1 MAIKKLTFKRYI
13 EKFNF
18 SELFIDLGWAH
29 KNQPIVKKVGE
40 VKYHFT
46 QLADKAGF
54 SVLECKVEGELPL
67 AAERKKIHHEIGK
80 LFFEHLLIFTDEART
95 RQIWEAQV
103 KEPEKP
109 RRIVSFSWKKGQD
122 PEDLYQ
128 RLSGVFFSFEEDERG
143 EITIIDVVERL
154 RMNFAVNAEKVT
166 KKFYAEFKKHHTA
179 FMEFIEGM
187 DDHIKNADNKN
198 KQWYASLMLNRLMFC
213 YFIQRKGFLDGDR
226 KYLENR
232 LKACKD
238 YQGTNFYSFYR
249 SFLLKL
255 FHNGLGKPQDQ
266 RNEELPIPMGNIPY
280 LNGGLFDVH
289 ELEKQFEEI
298 TIDDAAFE
306 KIFGFFSQ
314 WNWHLD
320 TSEEASGKEI
330 NPDVIGYI
338 FEKYINDRADMG
350 AYYTKEDITDYISKN
365 TILPYLIDETQRHYP
380 KAFAAHG
387 EIWGMLK
394 ESGDHYVYDAVK
406 KGVELPLPAEIEAG
420 VAVVSQRGEW
430 NKPADTDYALPTEI
444 WREVVDRRKRYQ
456 EVTDKVSSGQITQ
469 INDLITYNLNIRQ
482 FVQDILEETED
493 PDLIRHFYKA
503 LHEVTIIDPTCG
515 SGAFLFAALNIL
527 EPLYETCIQRMEGFV
542 NEGKAG
548 QYKYFES
555 VLDTIN
561 SPQHPNRRYFIYK
574 TIILQNLYGV
584 DIMKEAVEI
593 AKLRLFLKLVAAV
606 DVDHQKDN
614 MGLEPLPDIDFNI
627 RAGNALVGIGNALE
641 LEKALN
647 YTIDGV
653 ESRPIIEEKCDVV
666 ARAFRRYKEIQLTYG
681 DDFMAF
687 KEAKDDLKARL
698 KELNKELNQLYH
710 KQSVAIPFDTWQ
722 ESHQPFHWFAEY
734 YEIVK
739 EKGGFDV
746 LIGNPPYVE
755 LKEVKL
761 YSTKD
766 YYTQKCGNLYA
777 LCYERAALLGNSN
790 SLIGFI
796 IPVAS
801 VCTDGY
807 SQLQRIWLNIGSIY
821 ISCYNDRPGKLFEGL
836 EHIRLAIV
844 LANKSQ
850 KPKNVF
856 STKYYKWSTI
866 AREFLFDN
874 LTYSDVSSLREDTL
888 IPKLNSLTSYSIL
901 KKIQSNRN
909 RTSSFILKTSSNRIY
924 FTRKLSGFVQVLDF
938 IPEIFDNNG
947 ISRMPSELKE
957 LRFQTNEQSSTYLAV
972 LNSSL
977 FYWYLTVWSDCRNLN
992 QRELQNFNFDFSL
1005 ANIGLIKKLSELST
1019 RLMDD
1024 IQSHSAFLDMNFKK
1038 VGKLRIQCIYPKYSK
1053 MIIDEVDTVLAEHY
1067 GFTVE
1072 ELDFIINYDIK
1083 YRMGKELEEDGE

>member
-653 ESRPIIEEKCDVV
+653 ESRPIIEEKCDIV

-687 KEAKDDLKARL
+687 KEAKDELKARL
-698 KELNKELNQLYH
+698 KELNIKLNQLYH
-710 KQSVAIPFDTWQ
+710 KQSPAIPFDIWL

-746 LIGNPPYVE
+746 IIGNPPYVE
-755 LKEVKL
+755 NNAINYKVNG
-761 YSTKD
+761 YSTFS
-766 YYTQKCGNLYA
+766 CGNIYSLV
-777 LCYERAALLGNSN
+777 LERIVQIINSKSIVGVIVPMSLTSIRSYSPLRLLLKRSFSN
-790 SLIGFI
+790 KWVTNHAIRPTSLF
-796 IPVAS
+796 
-801 VCTDGY
+801 DGI
-807 SQLQRIWLNIGSIY
+807 SQRVSIFLSNNI
-821 ISCYNDRPGKLFEGL
+821 
-836 EHIRLAIV
+836 
-844 LANKSQ
+844 NKEQ
-850 KPKNVF
+850 EF
-856 STKYYKWSTI
+856 LLSTKY
-866 AREFLFDN
+866 
-874 LTYSDVSSLREDTL
+874 LRT
-888 IPKLNSLTSYSIL
+888 NS
-901 KKIQSNRN
+901 N
-909 RTSSFILKTSSNRIY
+909 
-924 FTRKLSGFVQVLDF
+924 
-938 IPEIFDNNG
+938 
-947 ISRMPSELKE
+947 LKE
-957 LRFQTNEQSSTYLAV
+957 LFSGISYQFVDNLLVDGINPKIGTLLEYNVFRKIIRDRVFAENFTSNSKHEIYFKDYGETYWIFPFDRPPYKTFVKSFKNLSLVNKDSLDVAICCF
-972 LNSSL
+972 NSSL
-977 FYWYLTVWSDCRNLN
+977 FYFFYSAISDCWHFGNWHM
-992 QRELQNFNFDFSL
+992 FNFPFSMDL
-1005 ANIGLIKKLSELST
+1005 ASKEILGKFSEL
-1019 RLMDD
+1019 RKNLMDD
-1024 IQSHSAFLDMNFKK
+1024 YVGNRITRYDKRISGDLYEYKVNKSKK
-1038 VGKLRIQCIYPKYSK
+1038 
-1053 MIIDEVDTVLAEHY
+1053 IIDEIDTVLAQHY
-1067 GFTVE
+1067 GFTDE

-1083 YRMGKELEEDGE
+1083 YRMGKELEESED

>member
-593 AKLRLFLKLVAAV
+593 AKLRLFLKLVGAV
-606 DVDHQKDN
+606 DVDYQKDN

-687 KEAKDDLKARL
+687 KEAKDELKARL
-698 KELNKELNQLYH
+698 KELNIELNQLYH
-710 KQSVAIPFDTWQ
+710 KQSPTIPFDIWL

-734 YEIVK
+734 YEIIK
-739 EKGGFDV
+739 EQGGFDLV
-746 LIGNPPYVE
+746 IGNPPY
-755 LKEVKL
+755 LEVRQIQYKVNGL
-761 YSTKD
+761 RTFETGAVHNMCIERSL
-766 YYTQKCGNLYA
+766 QILSSNGNISMIVPLA
-777 LCYERAALLGNSN
+777 L
-790 SLIGFI
+790 
-796 IPVAS
+796 
-801 VCTDGY
+801 VCTKRMTLVQNLLEEKRITWY
-807 SQLQRIWLNIGSIY
+807 SNYAW
-821 ISCYNDRPGKLFEGL
+821 RPG
-836 EHIRLAIV
+836 R
-844 LANKSQ
+844 
-850 KPKNVF
+850 
-856 STKYYKWSTI
+856 
-866 AREFLFDN
+866 LFDN
-874 LTYSDVSSLREDTL
+874 VNRALTIFVSNYSSEKRVFTTNYIKWASEIRENL
-888 IPKLNSLTSYSIL
+888 IPNISYSEWSEKRNSFWVPKLTSPVEINILNKVLKSDLSIAHL
-901 KKIQSNRN
+901 ISSN
-909 RTSSFILKTSSNRIY
+909 SSNRVYYRTTGGLYWKI
-924 FTRKLSGFVQVLDF
+924 FTNFSPKFYVKGKEGKSSRETFFSVSNKNEELVCISLLSSNLFWWWYTVTSNLRDLNPVDIQGFKFPSLLLSDTGLLSLSLEYLKDLD
-938 IPEIFDNNG
+938 
-947 ISRMPSELKE
+947 
-957 LRFQTNEQSSTYLAV
+957 
-972 LNSSL
+972 LNSKM
-977 FYWYLTVWSDCRNLN
+977 LT
-992 QRELQNFNFDFSL
+992 
-1005 ANIGLIKKLSELST
+1005 
-1019 RLMDD
+1019 
-1024 IQSHSAFLDMNFKK
+1024 
-1038 VGKLRIQCIYPKYSK
+1038 RIQKQTGETKTQSFKIALSK
-1053 MIIDEVDTVLAEHY
+1053 PIIDKIDTVLAQHY
-1067 GFTVE
+1067 GFTDE

-1083 YRMGKELEEDGE
+1083 YRMGKELEEDED